1 MRARGR
7 LSSLAAGSN
16 SAAPPKDVRLFKFGK
31 NETTKGTFLFD
42 RKAAESVMSRWNSYG
57 NDLCFDYEHRAVDA
71 DARAGDGKAAGW
83 FKLAVRDDGL
93 YAVDVRW
100 TDRAAKEIT
109 DREWRYYSPT
119 FEYEDKSGRI
129 LELVNVALTNIPA
142 TKDLPPLVA
151 AKRDAMKAKAK
162 KSAPRAALAV
172 KSKKMDD
179 TATDDLD
186 DADLDDT
193 SLDDG
198 GDGGSDGA
206 TLDDDASLDG
216 ADLDDTATDDL
227 DDADLDDA
235 PVDDDD
241 APPAKTKKT
250 AKSARASM
258 SVTERA
264 IRAVEVM
271 NKQNAQLN
279 ARLMRIERKAHLDR
293 VGSLIDSAIA
303 AGKAT
308 PAERETLSRI
318 GMLDAKLL
326 RTNLAAR
333 TQVLQVGRIAA
344 QPEVNA
350 AEVANLAQRVPE
362 ADKVIRLFGN
372 ESRYEKASKDGT
384 LGQFSSF
391 APMKLERKS

>member
-1 MRARGR
+1 VRARGK
-7 LSSLAAGSN
+7 LSSIA
-16 SAAPPKDVRLFKFGK
+16 AAPPLAVRLFKFGK
-31 NETTKGTFLFD
+31 VETTKGTFLFD
-42 RKAAESVMSRWNSYG
+42 RKAADSVMSKWNDYG

-93 YAVDVRW
+93 YAIDVRW
-100 TDRAAKEIT
+100 TDRAAKEISE
-109 DREWRYYSPT
+109 REWRYYSPT
-119 FEYEDKSGRI
+119 FDYDNKSGRI

-162 KSAPRAALAV
+162 KTAPRAALAV

-179 TATDDLD
+179 AATD

-193 SLDDG
+193 ATDDDG
-198 GDGGSDGA
+198 GDGSSDGA
-206 TLDDDASLDG
+206 TLDDDASLDDAATDD

-227 DDADLDDA
+227 DDADLDDDGA
-235 PVDDDD
+235 SDDD

-250 AKSARASM
+250 AKSGRASM

-293 VGSLIDSAIA
+293 VGALIDSAIA

-318 GMLDAKLL
+318 GMLDTKLL
-326 RTNLAAR
+326 RTNLAQR
-333 TQVLQVGRIAA
+333 VQVLQIGRVAA
-344 QPEVNA
+344 QPDVNA
-350 AEVANLAQRVPE
+350 AEVANLAQRVPD

-372 ESRYEKASKDGT
+372 EARYDKAAKDGT

-391 APMKLERKS
+391 APMKLERKGS